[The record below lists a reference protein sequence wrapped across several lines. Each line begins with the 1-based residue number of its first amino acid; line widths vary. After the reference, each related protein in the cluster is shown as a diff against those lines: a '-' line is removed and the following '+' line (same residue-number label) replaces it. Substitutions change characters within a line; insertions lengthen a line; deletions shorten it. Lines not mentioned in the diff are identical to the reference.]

1 MRLDALAQPLATQNH
16 GPSPK
21 PHSKPPKRDHA
32 MRASLALIAYD
43 LTYWLLPPLRPWLE
57 RTFPGF

>member
-1 MRLDALAQPLATQNH
+1 MAGALAT
-16 GPSPK
+16 K
-21 PHSKPPKRDHA
+21 DDA
-32 MRASLALIAYD
+32 MRATVALIAYD